1 MSAMADEISSRA
13 LNRATLARQ
22 LLLERAP
29 AGVAEV
35 IAAVGPLQAQEPRP
49 PFVALW
55 SRIAGFERDALAA
68 ALAERRVVRAVWMR
82 ATLHL
87 TTAADLLALRTA
99 IQPALSAAAAGIAKQ
114 RDTTAA
120 PADVAAEARRLLADG
135 PLDRAELATGLA
147 AAFPDG
153 EERALSYIAR
163 MHLPLVAA
171 PADDAW
177 SFGRSSRF
185 ADAERWLGAP
195 VAAEPATEILAR
207 RCLAAFGPASA
218 ADLKT
223 FAGIGDARA
232 VLEGMAGELV
242 VLRSGRRTLYDLPD
256 APRPGEDAP
265 APPRLLA
272 PFDSVLLAHQDR
284 SRLVAAEHRPALIS
298 KNLRIPATFLV
309 DGMVAGTWT
318 LERGKVA
325 LTPFRRLAAA
335 DRRALEAEA
344 AGLEAFVAGRTSTP
358 AG

>member
-1 MSAMADEISSRA
+1 VAEEIGNRA

-22 LLLERAP
+22 LLLERAEI
-29 AGVAEV
+29 GVAEAV
-35 IAAVGPLQAQEPRP
+35 AAVGPLQAQEPRP

-55 SRIAGFERDALAA
+55 SRIAGFERAALAA
-68 ALAERRVVRAVWMR
+68 ALEERRVVRAVWMR

-87 TTAADLLALRTA
+87 TTAADMLALRPA

-114 RDTTAA
+114 RGTTAD

-153 EERALSYIAR
+153 EERALSYMAR
-163 MHLPLVAA
+163 MHLPLVAV
-171 PADDAW
+171 PTDDAW

-195 VAAEPATEILAR
+195 VAAVPANEALAR
-207 RCLAAFGPASA
+207 RYLAAFGPASA
-218 ADLKT
+218 ADLKA
-223 FAGIGDARA
+223 FAGVGDARA
-232 VLEGMAGELV
+232 VLEGMADELL
-242 VLRSGRRTLYDLPD
+242 VLRAGRRTLYDLPH

-272 PFDSVLLAHQDR
+272 PFDSLLLAHQDR
-284 SRLVAAEHRPALIS
+284 SRLVADEHRAAPIS

-309 DGMVAGTWT
+309 DGAVAGIWT

-325 LTPFRRLAAA
+325 LAPFGRLAAR

-344 AGLEAFVAGRTSTP
+344 RALEGFLAG
-358 AG
+358 